1 MSDTFTYHGQELPLF
16 DHEYNT
22 TLLNERAVEIPILM
36 HWLAQNSMGR
46 GLEVGNVLEHYFPD
60 LVPRRVV
67 DAYEEAEGVENL
79 DVFDIKGEYDF
90 IFAISTLEHVRWD
103 PPEERDIHGAMLA
116 VTHLYRCLARG
127 GKMLITVPFGSNPGL
142 DYAILSSEWGT
153 GWLKRQAVMMRGGGL
168 WYETITTGRWECKGS
183 TWHQADSIW
192 WERYGKSTPWADAVW
207 IGEFER

>member
-1 MSDTFTYHGQELPLF
+1 MTDTFTYHGQELPLF

-22 TLLNERAVEIPILM
+22 TLLNERAVEIPITM

-60 LVPRRVV
+60 LVPRRIV
-67 DAYEEAEGVENL
+67 DAYEEAEGVENI
-79 DVFDIKGEYDF
+79 DVFSIMGEYDF

-103 PPEERDIHGAMLA
+103 APEERDVNGAMA
-116 VTHLYRCLARG
+116 AIDHLIGRLARG

-142 DYAILSSEWGT
+142 DYAILAD
-153 GWLKRQAVMMRGGGL
+153 WLPERAKECVMMRGGGL
-168 WYETITTGRWECKGS
+168 WYETVATGRWECKGS